1 MSKGSAL
8 NQRVYS
14 NGGEQPGQLGGGKW
28 AYFGSRELLL
38 LSEYSHKGA
47 WHARMLSHEGRPTR
61 QRTVQI
67 TPLKSH
73 LNVNQQLSSANYL
86 YGNDPCNIESQVAKE

>member
-1 MSKGSAL
+1 MSKDSAL

-38 LSEYSHKGA
+38 LFEYSHKGA
-47 WHARMLSHEGRPTR
+47 WLAWMFSYEGRPTR

-67 TPLKSH
+67 TPLKSQ
-73 LNVNQQLSSANYL
+73 LNVSQQLLSANYL
-86 YGNDPCNIESQVAKE
+86 YGNDPHNTESQVAKE